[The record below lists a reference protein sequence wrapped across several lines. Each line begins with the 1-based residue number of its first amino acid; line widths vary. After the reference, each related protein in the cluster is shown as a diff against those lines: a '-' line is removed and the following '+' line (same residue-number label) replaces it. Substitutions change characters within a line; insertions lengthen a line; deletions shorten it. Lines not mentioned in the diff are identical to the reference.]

1 MERGADGIS
10 NSVEILPHPFLNY
23 NESQLLKEFVE
34 KVFPLNPSIKR
45 LYLYGSKARGDFI
58 EESDLDLLIVT
69 DKPLSRKERYEIND
83 LLFELEVQYDVTVS
97 TVYVTIEDIEAKKS
111 LFLREVY
118 KEGILLWSRE

>member
-1 MERGADGIS
+1 MERGANGIN
-10 NSVEILPHPFLNY
+10 NSIEILPHPFLNH
-23 NESQLLKEFVE
+23 NETQLLKAFVA
-34 KVFPLNPSIKR
+34 KIFSFQPSVKR
-45 LYLYGSKARGDFI
+45 LYLYGSKARGDFL

-69 DKPLSRKERYEIND
+69 DRLLSRRERFEIND